1 MGFNPNSMDISV
13 EITLSPLQDD
23 YESAVIRF
31 IKSLRASGLKVMENP
46 MSTQVYGEYS
56 RVMQVLQQEI
66 HNSLQNLEQGVFTIK
81 VVKTDRSS
89 YEPNF

>member
-1 MGFNPNSMDISV
+1 MDISV